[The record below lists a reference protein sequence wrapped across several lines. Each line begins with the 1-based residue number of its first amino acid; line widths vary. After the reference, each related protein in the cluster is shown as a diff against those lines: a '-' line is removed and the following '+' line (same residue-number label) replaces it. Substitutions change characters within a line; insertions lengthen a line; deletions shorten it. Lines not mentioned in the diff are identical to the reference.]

1 MRKTCEQCP
10 KYENCKELCE
20 EILNQIDRGNEKSND
35 SLDFDSPY
43 KRDWSPI
50 ENFSNEEGPNNY
62 LESLNMGFWEKKLL
76 DEAIGFSI
84 PSYKKKLKRQF
95 NAFLKCN
102 SITSIAARANAKKQD
117 IQQKF
122 QLIIKRVGS
131 NLIKALKKS
140 GKITTQEDLFDAVT
154 TPYKFKRLVA

>member
-20 EILNQIDRGNEKSND
+20 EILNQIEKGDEKSND

-43 KRDWSPI
+43 KRDFSSI
-50 ENFSNEEGPNNY
+50 ENFSDKDVSNNHSG
-62 LESLNMGFWEKKLL
+62 SLNMGSWERKFL

-102 SITSIAARANAKKQD
+102 SITSIAIRTNAKKQD

-140 GKITTQEDLFDAVT
+140 GKISSQEDLFDAVT
-154 TPYKFKRLVA
+154 TPYKFKRLIA

>member
-20 EILNQIDRGNEKSND
+20 EILNQIEKGDEKSDD

-43 KRDWSPI
+43 KRDFSPI
-50 ENFSNEEGPNNY
+50 ENFSDEDVSNNY
-62 LESLNMGFWEKKLL
+62 SGSLNLGSWERKLL

-84 PSYKKKLKRQF
+84 PSNKKKLKRQF

-102 SITSIAARANAKKQD
+102 SITSIATRANAKKQD

-131 NLIKALKKS
+131 NLIKTLKKD
-140 GKITTQEDLFDAVT
+140 GKISSQENLFDAVT
-154 TPYKFKRLVA
+154 TPYKFKQLVA

>member
-10 KYENCKELCE
+10 KYGNCQELCE
-20 EILNQIDRGNEKSND
+20 EILNQIEKGD
-35 SLDFDSPY
+35 EKPKASLDFDSPY
-43 KRDWSPI
+43 KRDFSPT
-50 ENFSNEEGPNNY
+50 ENFSIEDVSKNY
-62 LESLNMGFWEKKLL
+62 SGSLDLGDWERKLL

-102 SITSIAARANAKKQD
+102 SITSIANRANTKKQD

-131 NLIKALKKS
+131 NLIKALKTE
-140 GKITTQEDLFDAVT
+140 GKISSQENLFDAVT